1 MEMNTNQSWRTR
13 ISLATLLAVGVS
25 APAMAGGN
33 YLKSDDYKDG
43 EEVVK
48 VFLMDEDYS
57 KMIGDVERND
67 VDFDWVWVKTADGK
81 MKDKVKALGFD
92 LKSAK
97 TVSIPEVEKF
107 SRGMVPDDTLKAVR
121 ESLVSGFKEMGIETV
136 ASGGD
141 LTFEAV
147 LVDYKKDSTYA
158 VVAMV
163 KPFVEIEARL
173 TDNRS
178 GETLMLVRDQSHGD
192 DPAGAAFNFADELVR
207 FTQ

>member
-1 MEMNTNQSWRTR
+1 MTKNRSWIVRPA
-13 ISLATLLAVGVS
+13 LGTLLAVLLSV
-25 APAMAGGN
+25 PAVAGGN

-48 VFLMDEDYS
+48 VFLQDEDYG

-92 LKSAK
+92 IRTAK
-97 TVSIPEVEKF
+97 TVSIPEVKKF
-107 SRGMVPDDTLKAVR
+107 SKGMVPDETLKAVR
-121 ESLVSGFKEMGIETV
+121 ESLVQGFKELGIETV

-141 LTFEAV
+141 LGFEAV

-158 VVAMV
+158 VVAMI

-173 TDNRS
+173 KDNRS
-178 GETLMLVRDQSHGD
+178 GETWMLIRDQSHGD

-207 FTQ
+207 FVQ

>member
-1 MEMNTNQSWRTR
+1 MTMNRFR
-13 ISLATLLAVGVS
+13 ILRPALGTLLAVVLS
-25 APAMAGGN
+25 VPALAGGN

-48 VFLMDEDYS
+48 VFLQDEDYG

-92 LKSAK
+92 IKSAK
-97 TVSIPEVEKF
+97 TVVLPEVKKF
-107 SRGMVPDDTLKAVR
+107 SKGMVPDDTLKAVR
-121 ESLVSGFKEMGIETV
+121 ESLVAGFKELGIETV

-141 LTFEAV
+141 ITFEAV

-158 VVAMV
+158 VVAMI

-173 TDNRS
+173 KDNRS
-178 GETLMLVRDQSHGD
+178 GETWMLIRDQSHGD
-192 DPAGAAFNFADELVR
+192 DPAGAAFNFADELLR
-207 FTQ
+207 FVQ